1 MDTNVIYY
9 SQMKLRGGEHK
20 GWRGGAGGVGSGG
33 WVGGVGVGVG
43 VSWVCG
49 CGCGV
54 CADLQCRPE
63 GGRVNHSNSKW
74 PITLRPHI

>member
-20 GWRGGAGGVGSGG
+20 GWRGGAGGVGYGG
-33 WVGGVGVGVG
+33 WEGLGLRLAGCVGVGVEC
-43 VSWVCG
+43 VQIY
-49 CGCGV
+49 
-54 CADLQCRPE
+54 LQCRPE